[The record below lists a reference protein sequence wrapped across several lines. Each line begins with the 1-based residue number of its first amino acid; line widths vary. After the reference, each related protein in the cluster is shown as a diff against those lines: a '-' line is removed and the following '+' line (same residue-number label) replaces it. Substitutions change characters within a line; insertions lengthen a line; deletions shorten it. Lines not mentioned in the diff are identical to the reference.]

1 MTEDLLA
8 AGLLLILGFGVMTAW
23 IEDPWAAYVLYA
35 LIFGLGGVWASA
47 RLIAP
52 KQVRWNIPAVL
63 ICAIAGWGGAQLA
76 SGGTVNRW
84 ETMNAALMWTANA
97 VVYFVALQ
105 LFSATLRRERFLRWL
120 LYGTVALAVEAL
132 LQLYTAD
139 RKVFWVFRFLDQG
152 KVVMGPVPYHNH
164 YAAIIAL
171 VLPVAVCS
179 TFRNTRTL
187 ASRGWMV
194 GLLVGSVIASESR
207 SGTALV
213 FLELVV
219 LFVLVGGARK
229 PKVRLA
235 MGAVVLLFVGLG
247 GAISGW
253 ERLWMR
259 LHDSDDTR
267 VVASMTSLE
276 MIRHG
281 PIAGYGLGTWPIVY
295 PMFAHFDDGLFMNQA
310 HNDWLQWAVEG
321 GWPLAALMACVAA
334 QLSIFGG
341 RSRWGLGIAAVF
353 LLCLVDFPLQK
364 PAVSF
369 LLFVL
374 AGASTAPLE
383 PTATTSYEQHQV
395 IS

>member
-1 MTEDLLA
+1 MEDLLA
-8 AGLLLILGFGVMTAW
+8 VGLVLILGFGVMTAW
-23 IEDPWAAYVLYA
+23 IEDPWATYVLYA

-47 RLIAP
+47 RLITP
-52 KQVRWNIPAVL
+52 KPVRWNLPAVM
-63 ICAIAGWGGAQLA
+63 ICAVAGWGGAQLA
-76 SGGTVNRW
+76 LGATVNRW
-84 ETMNAALMWTANA
+84 ETMNVALMWTANA
-97 VVYFVALQ
+97 VAYFIAMQ
-105 LFSATLRRERFLRWL
+105 LFASMIRRERFLRWL
-120 LYGTVALAVEAL
+120 LYGAIALAAEAL

-164 YAAIIAL
+164 YAAIIVL

-179 TFRNTRTL
+179 AFRNTRTL
-187 ASRGWMV
+187 VSRGWMV
-194 GLLVGSVIASESR
+194 GLLVGSVFASESR
-207 SGTALV
+207 SGAVLV
-213 FLELVV
+213 LLELVV

-235 MGAVVLLFVGLG
+235 MGAAALLFVGLG
-247 GAISGW
+247 GVIGGW
-253 ERLWMR
+253 ERLWLR

-276 MIRHG
+276 MIKHG
-281 PIAGYGLGTWPIVY
+281 PIAGYGLGTWPTVY

-321 GWPLAALMACVAA
+321 GWTLAALLVCVAA
-334 QLSIFGG
+334 RLSILGL
-341 RSRWGLGIAAVF
+341 RCRWGLGIPAVF

-369 LLFVL
+369 LLFAL
-374 AGASTAPLE
+374 AGASAAPPE
-383 PTATTSYEQHQV
+383 PAIATSHEQHQV
-395 IS
+395 TS